1 MTTSATRIF
10 SDLPIPPG
18 EILEEELGA
27 VGMTQKELAARLDR
41 PPQVVNEIIRGKK
54 AITPETALE
63 LEKVLGIPASFW
75 VNLEATYRMT
85 IARIKDRDVLAG
97 QEEWLAEFPV
107 RELEKRGWIP
117 TEQDKSDKLRRVL
130 EFFGVASAPAYQ
142 EAVGFR
148 ITPAAAAKVST
159 GALMAWLRKGELE
172 AKDVA
177 TAPYDQERF
186 LQVLAEAR
194 AMTMQPPEEFA
205 EYLEHLCA
213 AAGVVLLT
221 VRELPKSGANGAAR
235 WLADDKA
242 LIQLSLRYR
251 WQDIFW
257 FTLFHEAGHLL
268 KHRSRKIIV
277 DGVAGDGD
285 EDIEREANE
294 FAADWL
300 IAPDP
305 WGEFTKDAYYTP
317 ASVTQFAESLGIAP
331 GIVVG
336 RLQKEDRLP
345 YHQLTSLKG
354 RYEWKA
360 TAER

>member
-1 MTTSATRIF
+1 MTTSSTRIF

-27 VGMTQKELAARLDR
+27 VEMTQKELAARLDR

-75 VNLEATYRMT
+75 VNLETAYRMT

-107 RELEKRGWIP
+107 REMEKRGWIP
-117 TEQDKSDKLRRVL
+117 TERDKSDKLRRLL
-130 EFFGVASAPAYQ
+130 EFLGVASAPAYQ

-148 ITPAAAAKVST
+148 ITPAAAEHVSK
-159 GALMAWLRKGELE
+159 GALWAWLRQGELE
-172 AKDVA
+172 ARGVK
-177 TAPYDQERF
+177 TAPYDEQRF
-186 LQVLAEAR
+186 MEVLTQAR
-194 AMTMQPPEEFA
+194 EMTRQPPEDFGGP
-205 EYLEHLCA
+205 LERLCA
-213 AAGVVLLT
+213 DAGVVLLT

-235 WLADDKA
+235 WLAEDKA

-251 WQDIFW
+251 WEDIFW

-268 KHRSRKIIV
+268 KHKSRKIIV
-277 DGVAGDGD
+277 DGIDGDGD

-300 IAPDP
+300 ISPDL
-305 WGEFTKDAYYTP
+305 WVDFTKDGYYTP
-317 ASVTQFAESLGIAP
+317 RSVTQFADSLGIAP

-354 RYEWKA
+354 RYEWKSQ
-360 TAER
+360 AEQ